1 MYLTTM
7 EEMTTMMTQCTIE
20 KHQQIVSLN
29 VCTSLLFLYL
39 CCLFVVIDVVDGNL
53 VMTHPVAWYD
63 W

>member
-29 VCTSLLFLYL
+29 VCTSLLFL
-39 CCLFVVIDVVDGNL
+39 
-53 VMTHPVAWYD
+53 TS
-63 W
+63 